1 MNKLQKVFSGV
12 AGVVGGLFAT
22 AFAHAQAIPA
32 GSLGIPTST
41 QPALLASIGNLF
53 NDPGMLAVVVLAIAL
68 PLFFWFIG
76 RVKRIAPGGGR

>member
-1 MNKLQKVFSGV
+1 MVVALSGV
-12 AGVVGGLFAT
+12 SAALMGMIGAVA
-22 AFAHAQAIPA
+22 AHAQEIPS

-68 PLFFWFIG
+68 PLFFWFVG
-76 RVKRIAPGGGR
+76 RVKRITPGGGR